1 MLGLLAAVAGQ
12 LAWGLAGDPVG
23 ALLGVAALLL
33 LVRTRLSASW
43 LLLGGA
49 LLGVLRG
56 ALL

>member
-1 MLGLLAAVAGQ
+1 MAPTSSLLDMSV
-12 LAWGLAGDPVG
+12 GDPAG
-23 ALLGVAALLL
+23 ALLGVVALLL

-56 ALL
+56 GLL